1 MAKVKDNFYF
11 DNFVECIRISR
22 EAAAKLCDIIDNYDI
37 SEIKADVDAIH
48 EIEHRGDVKKHE
60 MTREIVKAF
69 ITPIDRDDIIEISTC
84 IDNVTDSIEDIVI
97 GLYTWNITELRGDVD
112 KFANLIVKCC
122 EVAEKILSDLNDYK
136 KSKTIMKHIIDL
148 NQLEEEGDELYIQN
162 IRRLVIESSD
172 PILIMAWREIYR
184 SFETVC
190 DCCEDLADAVEAI
203 IIANT

>member
-22 EAAAKLCDIIDNYDI
+22 EAASKLCDIIENYDN
-37 SEIKADVDAIH
+37 SEIENDIAAIH
-48 EIEHRGDVKKHE
+48 EIEHRGDLKKHE

-97 GLYTWNITELRGDVD
+97 GLYTWNIKELRGDVD
-112 KFANLIVKCC
+112 KFAALIVKCC
-122 EVAEKILSDLNDYK
+122 EVAEMLLSDLNDYK

-148 NQLEEEGDELYIQN
+148 NQLEEEGDDLYIQN
-162 IRRLVIESSD
+162 IRRIVIESSD

-184 SFETVC
+184 SFEAVC